1 MQWVLS
7 QNFDMTTVE
16 IPRHDILDLICAADT
31 YGYGND
37 VLLCTFAEWLKVLP
51 DDEIQQFAKR
61 LGESEGYGEEDEE
74 SAIECLADFKKK
86 YSTIGILK

>member
-1 MQWVLS
+1 
-7 QNFDMTTVE
+7 MTTVE
-16 IPRHDILDLICAADT
+16 IPRCDILDLIYAAED

-51 DDEIQQFAKR
+51 DEEIQQFAKS

-74 SAIECLADFKKK
+74 SAIESLAAFKSK
-86 YSTIGILK
+86 YHRQLGGKDANDII